1 MYDFNQA
8 EQEITEY
15 WKKKKVLETLR
26 KRNKGKNKF
35 YFLDGPPYTSG
46 KIHLGTAWNQV
57 LKDEILR
64 YKRMNGFDVWDRG
77 GYDMHGL
84 PTENA
89 VQKKLGIKE
98 KTEIETFGVDKFVS
112 ECKKFSLEM
121 LNQMNKEFDRLAVTL
136 NHEDPYMPITSEFI
150 EGEWWLIKKAYEK
163 GRLYKG
169 KKVVTWCQNCETA
182 LAKHELEY
190 ENVTEDSIFVKFQVE
205 GKKNEYLI
213 IWTTTPWTIAYN
225 LGVMANPELDYVKAK
240 VGKEI
245 WILAKGLANL
255 VVSNFTSSKLEIIKE
270 FKGKE
275 LMGLKYEHPFYNDLK
290 KIYDEIKKE
299 SKKAFS
305 VVLSEEYVNLSAG
318 TGLVHMAPG
327 CGPEDYEVGC
337 KEGIP
342 PFNTLTE
349 KGDYSESMGE
359 FSRLNAK
366 RDNKKF
372 IEALEK
378 RGNLIATTKVEHD
391 YAHCWRCKKPV
402 IFRATDQW
410 FFKIEDLIPKM
421 LEQSEKIEYIPKETK
436 ERYQSWMRNL
446 KDNSVTRQRYWG
458 TPFPVWTC
466 DSCENKIVVGSI
478 KELEKLAGKIPKDL
492 HRPWIDELKIK
503 CKCGK
508 QMKRIP
514 DIIDVWVDSGT
525 ASWNCLKYPKT
536 EENFK
541 NYWPA
546 DLVLEAT
553 EQTRLW
559 FYMLQLASN
568 VAMNENCFK
577 AMYTHG
583 MIRDYQG
590 TKMSKSLGN
599 IISPSEVLEKYGV
612 DTMRLYTITNKA
624 GEDMNF
630 SWEEVKIKYRNLNV
644 LLNIVNY
651 LLGSYENISK
661 KKSKKANIE
670 DKWILSRLNSTIKE
684 CTKMMDEYKLDES
697 PILVEKLF
705 LDLSRIYVKYTRD
718 RVEDP
723 ALYKIIY
730 DVLIEILKMLSITCP
745 YITEDLYLKI
755 KEKFKLKEES
765 IHLCEWPKYDDK
777 FINKKLEENFEIVCS
792 IIEKGLAERDKEKI
806 GLKWPLSKATIIL
819 SKKLPKEF
827 EEIIKNQLNVKKIEW
842 KENKE
847 KTCEVTL
854 DTNSTPELESEGY
867 ARELSR
873 QIQAFRKE
881 LGLEKKDIIQLQI
894 ISEEKVLEMFK
905 KQEKFIKE
913 RTNAK
918 KVCFVTTAKEKFKK
932 KTEFNIKGKRGEI
945 TLDCPK
951 FV

>member
-1 MYDFNQA
+1 MYEFKKS
-8 EQEITEY
+8 EQEIAEY
-15 WKKKKVLETLR
+15 WKKKKIIENIR
-26 KRNKGKNKF
+26 KRNKGKKKF

-64 YKRMNGFDVWDRG
+64 YKRMKGFDVWDRG

-98 KTEIETFGVDKFVS
+98 KTEIETFGVDKFVT
-112 ECKKFSLEM
+112 ECKNFSLEM
-121 LNQMNKEFDRLAVTL
+121 LKQMNKEFERLAVTL
-136 NHEDPYMPITSEFI
+136 DHEDPYMPITSEFI

-163 GRLYKG
+163 GRLYQG

-190 ENVTEDSIFVKFQVE
+190 ENVTEDSIFVKFKVE

-245 WILAKGLANL
+245 WILAKGLAAL
-255 VVSNFTSSKLEIIKE
+255 VIQNFTDYKLEIIEE
-270 FKGKE
+270 FKGEE
-275 LMGLKYEHPFYNDLK
+275 LKGLKYEHPFYKELK
-290 KIYDEIKKE
+290 NVYDEIKKE
-299 SKKAFS
+299 SKNAFS

-327 CGPEDYEVGC
+327 CGPEDYEIGC

-342 PFNTLTE
+342 PFNSLTE
-349 KGDYSESMGE
+349 KGDYSTSMGE
-359 FSRLNAK
+359 FSGLNAK

-421 LEQSEKIEYIPKETK
+421 LEQSEKIKYIPEGIK

-466 DSCENKIVVGSI
+466 NSCENKIVIGSI
-478 KELEKLAGKIPKDL
+478 KELEKLAGKVPKDL

-541 NYWPA
+541 KYWPA

-568 VAMNENCFK
+568 IAMDENCFK

-599 IISPSEVLEKYGV
+599 IISPEEALEKYGV
-612 DTMRLYTITNKA
+612 DATRLYTITNKA

-644 LLNIVNY
+644 LLNIANY
-651 LLGSYENISK
+651 LLGSYQKIPQKIPKEIGV
-661 KKSKKANIE
+661 E

-684 CTKMMDEYKLDES
+684 CTEILDNYKLDEA

-705 LDLSRIYVKYTRD
+705 LDFSRIYIKYTRD
-718 RVEDP
+718 RAEDP
-723 ALYKIIY
+723 LLYKIIY
-730 DVLIEILKMLSITCP
+730 DTLMDILKMISITCP
-745 YITEDLYLKI
+745 YIAEDLYLKI

-765 IHLCEWPKYDDK
+765 IHTYEWPKYDDK
-777 FINKKLEENFEIVCS
+777 LINKKLEENFEIVS
-792 IIEKGLAERDKEKI
+792 AIIEKGLAERDKEKI
-806 GLKWPLSKATIIL
+806 GLKWPLAKATISL
-819 SKKLPKEF
+819 SKKLTKEF
-827 EEIIKNQLNVKKIEW
+827 EEIIKIQLNVKKIEW
-842 KENKE
+842 KKSENE
-847 KTCEVTL
+847 NCEVKL
-854 DTNSTPELESEGY
+854 DTKSTPELESEGY

-873 QIQAFRKE
+873 QVQAFRKE
-881 LGLEKKDIIQLQI
+881 LGLEKKDIIKLQI
-894 ISEEKVLEMFK
+894 ISDQEFVEILS
-905 KQEKFIKE
+905 KQKRFLQE
-913 RTNAK
+913 RTNARDI
-918 KVCFVTTAKEKFKK
+918 VIVTTVKEKFKK
-932 KTEFNIKGKRGEI
+932 KINFKIKDKRGEI
-945 TLDCPK
+945 LVECEK
-951 FV
+951 

>member
-1 MYDFNQA
+1 MYDFKKS
-8 EQEITEY
+8 EQEIAEF
-15 WKKKKVLETLR
+15 WKKKKIIETIR
-26 KRNKGKNKF
+26 KRNKSGKKF

-46 KIHLGTAWNQV
+46 RIHLGTAWNQV

-64 YKRMNGFDVWDRG
+64 YKRMRGFDVWDRG

-98 KTEIETFGVDKFVS
+98 KTEIEKFGVDKFVT
-112 ECKKFSLEM
+112 ECRNFSLEM
-121 LNQMNKEFDRLAVTL
+121 LKQMNKDFDKLAVTL
-136 NHEDPYMPITSEFI
+136 DHEDPYMPITPEFI

-163 GRLYKG
+163 GRLYQG

-190 ENVTEDSIFVKFQVE
+190 ENVTEDSIFVKFKVE

-240 VGKEI
+240 VGKET
-245 WILAKGLANL
+245 WILAKGLAAL
-255 VVSNFTSSKLEIIKE
+255 VIQNFTNSKLEIIEE
-270 FKGKE
+270 FKGEE
-275 LMGLKYEHPFYNDLK
+275 LKGLKYEHPFYKDLK
-290 KIYDEIKKE
+290 NIYDEIKKE

-337 KEGIP
+337 REGIP
-342 PFNTLTE
+342 PFNNLSE
-349 KGDYSESMGE
+349 KGDYPGSMKE
-359 FSRLNAK
+359 FSGLNAK

-372 IEALEK
+372 IDALEK
-378 RGNLIATTKVEHD
+378 RGSLIATTKVEHD

-410 FFKIEDLIPKM
+410 FFKIEDLVPKM
-421 LEQSEKIEYIPKETK
+421 LEQSEEVKYIPKETK

-458 TPFPVWTC
+458 TPFPVWVC
-466 DSCENKIVVGSI
+466 SSCENKIVIGSI
-478 KELEKLAGKIPKDL
+478 KELKKLAGKLPKNL
-492 HRPWIDELKIK
+492 HRPWIDEITIK

-508 QMKRIP
+508 QMKRVP

-541 NYWPA
+541 KYWPA

-568 VAMNENCFK
+568 IAMDKNCFK
-577 AMYTHG
+577 TMYTHG
-583 MIRDYQG
+583 MIRDFQG
-590 TKMSKSLGN
+590 EKMSKSLGN
-599 IISPSEVLEKYGV
+599 IISPEEAIEKYGV
-612 DTMRLYTITNKA
+612 DAVRLYTISNKA

-630 SWEEVKIKYRNLNV
+630 SWEEVKTKSRNLNI
-644 LLNIVNY
+644 LLNITNY
-651 LLGSYENISK
+651 LIGFHGKIPQKISK
-661 KKSKKANIE
+661 EMRIE

-684 CTKMMDEYKLDES
+684 CTELLDKYELDKA
-697 PILVEKLF
+697 PVLIERLF
-705 LDLSRIYVKYTRD
+705 LDFSRVYIKYTRD
-718 RVEDP
+718 RAEEP
-723 ALYKIIY
+723 ELYKVIY
-730 DVLIEILKMLSITCP
+730 DVLIEILKMLSIICP
-745 YITEDLYLKI
+745 YIAEELYREI
-755 KEKFKLKEES
+755 KEKFNLKEES
-765 IHLCEWPKYDDK
+765 IHLCEWPKYDGK
-777 FINKKLEENFEIVCS
+777 LINKQLEQDFEIVCS
-792 IIEKGLAERDKEKI
+792 VIEKGLAERDKEKI
-806 GLKWPLSKATIIL
+806 GLKWPLAKATIT
-819 SKKLPKEF
+819 SSQKMEKEF
-827 EEIIKNQLNVKKIEW
+827 EEIIKIQLNVKKIEW
-842 KENKE
+842 VSGKNEI
-847 KTCEVTL
+847 CEVKL
-854 DTNSTPELESEGY
+854 DTKTNSELEAEGY

-881 LGLEKKDIIQLQI
+881 LGLEKKDKVKIQVISDKEMVQI
-894 ISEEKVLEMFK
+894 LEKQKE
-905 KQEKFIKE
+905 FIKE
-913 RTNAK
+913 RTNAEELLI
-918 KVCFVTTAKEKFKK
+918 VTTAKEKFKK
-932 KTEFNIKGKRGEI
+932 KVSFNIKDKKGEI
-945 TLDCPK
+945 LVGCK
-951 FV
+951 K

>member
-1 MYDFNQA
+1 MYDFKKS
-8 EQEITEY
+8 EQEISAY
-15 WKKKKVLETLR
+15 WKKKRILDLLR
-26 KRNKGKNKF
+26 KRNKSGKKF

-64 YKRMNGFDVWDRG
+64 YKRMRGFDVWDRG

-98 KTEIETFGVDKFVS
+98 KTEIETFGVDKFVT
-112 ECKKFSLEM
+112 ECKNFSLGM
-121 LNQMNKEFDRLAVTL
+121 LKQMNKDFDRLGVTL
-136 NHEDPYMPITSEFI
+136 DHEDPYMPITPEFI
-150 EGEWWLIKKAYEK
+150 EGEWWLIKKAHEK
-163 GRLYKG
+163 GRLYQG
-169 KKVVTWCQNCETA
+169 KKVMTWCQNCETA

-190 ENVTEDSIFVKFQVE
+190 ENVTEDSIFVKFKVE

-225 LGVMANPELDYVKAK
+225 LGVMANPELDYVRTK

-255 VVSNFTSSKLEIIKE
+255 VISNFTSSKLEIIEE
-270 FKGKE
+270 FKGGK
-275 LMGLKYEHPFYNDLK
+275 LKGLRYEHPFYKDLK

-342 PFNTLTE
+342 PFNNLTE
-349 KGDYSESMGE
+349 KGDYPASMGE
-359 FSRLNAK
+359 FSGLNAK

-378 RGNLIATTKVEHD
+378 RGHLIATTKVEHD

-402 IFRATDQW
+402 IFRATNQW

-421 LEQSEKIEYIPKETK
+421 LEQSEKVKYIPKETK

-458 TPFPVWTC
+458 TPFPIWKC
-466 DSCENKIVVGSI
+466 ASCENYIVIGSM
-478 KELEKLAGKIPKDL
+478 KELEKLAGKLPKDL

-541 NYWPA
+541 KYWPA

-568 VAMNENCFK
+568 VAMDKNCFK
-577 AMYTHG
+577 TMYTHG

-599 IISPSEVLEKYGV
+599 IISPEKVLDKYGV

-644 LLNIVNY
+644 LFNISNY
-651 LLGSYENISK
+651 LLGFYEKIPK
-661 KKSKKANIE
+661 TKPTKIKIE
-670 DKWILSRLNSTIKE
+670 DKWILSRLNLTIKE
-684 CTKMMDEYKLDES
+684 CTEILDNYELDKA

-705 LDLSRIYVKYTRD
+705 LDLSRVYIKYTRD
-718 RVEDP
+718 RAEDP
-723 ALYKIIY
+723 LLYKIIY
-730 DVLIEILKMLSITCP
+730 DVLLEVLKMLSITCP
-745 YITEDLYLKI
+745 FISEDMYLKL
-755 KEKFKLKEES
+755 KDKFNLKEES
-765 IHLCEWPKYDDK
+765 IHLCSWPKYDDK
-777 FINKKLEENFEIVCS
+777 LINKKLEEEFEIVCS

-806 GLKWPLSKATIIL
+806 GLKWPLEKATISL
-819 SKKLPKEF
+819 SKKVEKKF

-842 KENKE
+842 KTSKNEIL
-847 KTCEVTL
+847 EVKL
-854 DTNSTPELESEGY
+854 DTKMTPELEAEGY

-881 LGLEKKDIIQLQI
+881 LGLEKKDKIKLQI
-894 ISEEKVLEMFK
+894 VSEQDLLKCFEKQK
-905 KQEKFIKE
+905 KFIRE
-913 RTNAK
+913 RTNSEDITI
-918 KVCFVTTAKEKFKK
+918 VTTAKEKFKNK
-932 KTEFNIKGKRGEI
+932 AEFKIKGKRGEI
-945 TLDCPK
+945 WIK
-951 FV
+951 YGK